1 MRIDPIDPIDLY
13 SIQNVNPIVPVS
25 KNKRQ
30 TPKAVVTKGKNPK
43 EPGEFASL
51 VEDGFSELT
60 KERIAKE
67 GAQREA
73 FDQKVRDLTEK
84 LGDKLKMP
92 SNEEEE
98 KEEP

>member
-1 MRIDPIDPIDLY
+1 MSIDRIDRIDLY
-13 SIQNVNPIVPVS
+13 SIQHVNPIVPVA

-43 EPGEFASL
+43 EPGTFASL

-60 KERIAKE
+60 KERLAKE
-67 GAQREA
+67 EAQREA

-84 LGDKLKMP
+84 LGDKLKMS
-92 SNEEEE
+92 SNEEEGE
-98 KEEP
+98 KEL